1 MRASELPIPVSLW
14 TAGLLGGSFVPVRG
28 KLYVGVVCL
37 AALVVI
43 TLPYAPHSVNVE
55 VVASLTLLSVVV
67 ERVNLAVLSRER
79 LGVAMRM
86 TLPINIAAGL
96 VSGPREAALIGALG
110 GFMSFRGAWIKRAF
124 NSAAL
129 ALSSFAAAAVIALAG
144 DSHLQ
149 FMAGGFRPS
158 AVAAVLLA
166 GAVHCLVNGAL
177 LVGVLW
183 SVEGVAPARVIRSA
197 LLPTAPGYL
206 GYSLLGLLMAVLWPS
221 MGALSAALVLLPL
234 VVARWAISQY
244 TAEQAAYEATV
255 RALVQAVETKD
266 LYTRGHSERVATA
279 SVMIARVLGMREER
293 VNALRYAGVLH
304 DVGKLGVPT
313 KILHKTSGLTPDEF
327 AAIQVHP
334 VRGTEMLQGIE
345 FLDEAFQGILHH
357 HERMD
362 GFGYPMGLAGPSI
375 PEFARV
381 IAVADA
387 FDSMTSTRSYRGARS
402 QEEAVGELERCKGT
416 QFDPVMVDAL
426 VSALRKQ
433 PWTPAPAHMDPQ
445 PPGAVD
451 DDDPTLLALR
461 TRHGALPAVGQR
473 EPR

>member
-1 MRASELPIPVSLW
+1 M
-14 TAGLLGGSFVPVRG
+14 G
-28 KLYVGVVCL
+28 
-37 AALVVI
+37 
-43 TLPYAPHSVNVE
+43 
-55 VVASLTLLSVVV
+55 
-67 ERVNLAVLSRER
+67 
-79 LGVAMRM
+79 M
-86 TLPINIAAGL
+86 TLPINIAAAL
-96 VSGPREAALIGALG
+96 VAGPREAALIGALG
-110 GFMSFRGAWIKRAF
+110 GFMTTLRAGWVKRTF

-129 ALSSFAAAAVIALAG
+129 TLSSFAAAETIYLTG
-144 DSHLQ
+144 YSHLR
-149 FMAGGFRPS
+149 FIGNGFRP
-158 AVAAVLLA
+158 AVVIAVLAA
-166 GAVHCLVNGAL
+166 GVVHCIVNGGL

-183 SVEGVAPARVIRSA
+183 TAERVPPLKVIRSA

-206 GYSLLGLLMAVLWPS
+206 GYSLLGLLMGVLWQS
-221 MGALSAALVLLPL
+221 VGALSAALVVLPL
-234 VVARWAISQY
+234 IVARWAISQY

-279 SVMIARVLGMREER
+279 SVMIARVLGMRDER

-313 KILHKTSGLTPDEF
+313 KILHKTSGLTPDEY

-362 GFGYPMGLAGPSI
+362 GFGYPMGLTGPSI

-387 FDSMTSTRSYRGARS
+387 FDSMTSTRSYRGARTPDD
-402 QEEAVGELERCKGT
+402 AVSELERCKGS

-426 VSALRKQ
+426 VTALGQQAWK
-433 PWTPAPAHMDPQ
+433 PAPAFADPRTAS
-445 PPGAVD
+445 AVD
-451 DDDPTLLALR
+451 DDDPTLVALR
-461 TRHGALPAVGQR
+461 TRHGALQDVGVHSVAADDDAASD
-473 EPR
+473 PR

>member
-1 MRASELPIPVSLW
+1 M
-14 TAGLLGGSFVPVRG
+14 GSMALRG
-28 KLYVGVVCL
+28 RVYVGTVWF

-43 TLPYAPHSVNVE
+43 LLPYSPRSINLQ
-55 VVASLTLLSVVV
+55 VVLSLTLLSVAV
-67 ERVNLAVLSRER
+67 ERVNLAVLSSDAV
-79 LGVAMRM
+79 GVAMHM
-86 TLPINIAAGL
+86 TLPINIAAAL
-96 VSGPREAALIGALG
+96 VTGPREAAIIGALG
-110 GFMSFRGAWIKRAF
+110 GFMSSRAGIVKRLF

-129 ALSSFAAAAVIALAG
+129 VLASFAAAVTIQLAGYSQLRFMVPEFHPAVVIAVLA
-144 DSHLQ
+144 
-149 FMAGGFRPS
+149 AG
-158 AVAAVLLA
+158 V
-166 GAVHCLVNGAL
+166 VHCVVNGGL

-183 SVEGVAPARVIRSA
+183 TAERVPPMRVIRSA

-221 MGALSAALVLLPL
+221 MGALSAALVVLPL
-234 VVARWAISQY
+234 IVARWAISQY
-244 TAEQAAYEATV
+244 TAEQAAYESTV

-279 SVMIARVLGMREER
+279 SVMIASVLGMRDER

-313 KILHKTSGLTPDEF
+313 KILHKTSGLTPDEY

-362 GFGYPMGLAGPSI
+362 GFGYPMGLAGPNI

-387 FDSMTSTRSYRGARS
+387 FDSMTSTRSYRGARTV
-402 QEEAVGELERCKGT
+402 EEAISELERCKGS
-416 QFDPVMVDAL
+416 QFDPVMVEAL
-426 VSALRKQ
+426 VSALRNST
-433 PWTPAPAHMDPQ
+433 WTPAPTQSESSA
-445 PPGAVD
+445 PGMVD
-451 DDDPTLLALR
+451 DDDPTMLALR
-461 TRHGALPAVGQR
+461 TRQGAMAETGTYSVGLLDD
-473 EPR
+473 EPYFGADR

>member
-1 MRASELPIPVSLW
+1 MAL
-14 TAGLLGGSFVPVRG
+14 RG
-28 KLYVGVVCL
+28 RVYVGAVCL

-43 TLPYAPHSVNVE
+43 LIPYAPHSLNLE
-55 VVASLTLLSVVV
+55 VVLSLTLLSVAV
-67 ERVNLAVLSRER
+67 ERVNIAVLKSDSV
-79 LGVAMRM
+79 GIAMGM
-86 TLPINIAAGL
+86 TLPINIAAAL
-96 VSGPREAALIGALG
+96 VAGPREAALIGALG
-110 GFMSFRGAWIKRAF
+110 GFICARADLVKRTF
-124 NSAAL
+124 NSATL
-129 ALSSFAAAAVIALAG
+129 TLSSFAAAGTIQLARFSQLRFI
-144 DSHLQ
+144 DH
-149 FMAGGFRPS
+149 GFR
-158 AVAAVLLA
+158 AWVVLAVLAA
-166 GAVHCLVNGAL
+166 GLVHCVVNGL
-177 LVGVLW
+177 LIVGVLW
-183 SVEGVAPARVIRSA
+183 AAERVSPVRVIRST

-206 GYSLLGLLMAVLWPS
+206 GYSLLGLLMGVLWQS
-221 MGALSAALVLLPL
+221 VGALSAALVVLPL
-234 VVARWAISQY
+234 IVARWAISQY

-279 SVMIARVLGMREER
+279 SVMIARVLGMRDER

-313 KILHKTSGLTPDEF
+313 KILHKTSGLTPDEY

-362 GFGYPMGLAGPSI
+362 GFGYPMGLTGPSI

-387 FDSMTSTRSYRGARS
+387 FDSMTSTRSYRGARTPDD
-402 QEEAVGELERCKGT
+402 AVSELERCKGS

-426 VSALRKQ
+426 VTALGQQAWK
-433 PWTPAPAHMDPQ
+433 PAPAFADPRTAS
-445 PPGAVD
+445 AVD
-451 DDDPTLLALR
+451 DDDPTLVALR
-461 TRHGALPAVGQR
+461 TRHGALQDVGVHSLAADDDALGD
-473 EPR
+473 PR

>member
-1 MRASELPIPVSLW
+1 MA
-14 TAGLLGGSFVPVRG
+14 VRG
-28 KLYVGVVCL
+28 RVYVGAVWF

-43 TLPYAPHSVNVE
+43 LLPYSPQSIDLQ
-55 VVASLTLLSVVV
+55 VVLSLTLLSVAV
-67 ERVNLAVLSRER
+67 ERVNLAVLSRDAV
-79 LGVAMRM
+79 GVAMHM
-86 TLPINIAAGL
+86 TLPINIAAAL
-96 VSGPREAALIGALG
+96 VAGPREAAIIGALG
-110 GFMSFRGAWIKRAF
+110 GFMSSRTGMVKRLF

-129 ALSSFAAAAVIALAG
+129 VLASFAAALTIQAFG
-144 DSHLQ
+144 DSQLR
-149 FMAGGFRPS
+149 FLTDGFKPS
-158 AVAAVLLA
+158 VVLVVLLA
-166 GAVHCLVNGAL
+166 GVVHCVVNGGL

-183 SVEGVAPARVIRSA
+183 TAERIPPMRVIRSA

-234 VVARWAISQY
+234 IVARWAISQY
-244 TAEQAAYEATV
+244 TAEQAAYESTV

-279 SVMIARVLGMREER
+279 SVMIAGVLGMRDER

-313 KILHKTSGLTPDEF
+313 KILHKTSGLTPDEY

-362 GFGYPMGLAGPSI
+362 GFGYPMGLAGPNI

-387 FDSMTSTRSYRGARS
+387 FDSMTSTRSYRGARTV
-402 QEEAVGELERCKGT
+402 EEAIAELERCKGS
-416 QFDPVMVDAL
+416 QFDPVMVEAL
-426 VSALRKQ
+426 VSALRTST
-433 PWTPAPAHMDPQ
+433 WSPAPTDSEATA
-445 PPGAVD
+445 PGMVD
-451 DDDPTLLALR
+451 DDDPTLLELR
-461 TRHGALPAVGQR
+461 TRQGAMAESGTYSVGLVDD
-473 EPR
+473 EPYFGGGR

>member
-1 MRASELPIPVSLW
+1 VAL
-14 TAGLLGGSFVPVRG
+14 RG
-28 KLYVGVVCL
+28 KVYVVVVCL

-43 TLPYAPHSVNVE
+43 VLPYAPHTIDFR
-55 VVASLTLLSVVV
+55 VVLSLTLLSVVV
-67 ERVNLAVLSRER
+67 ERVNLAVLSRDSV
-79 LGVAMRM
+79 GVAMRM
-86 TLPINIAAGL
+86 TLPINIAAAL
-96 VSGPREAALIGALG
+96 VAGPREAALIGALG
-110 GFMSFRGAWIKRAF
+110 GFMSSRGVLVKRSF

-129 ALSSFAAAAVIALAG
+129 TLSSFAAAVVIQVAG
-144 DSHLQ
+144 DSQLR
-149 FMAGGFRPS
+149 FMSDGFRPS
-158 AVAAVLLA
+158 VVAVVLLA
-166 GAVHCLVNGAL
+166 GAVHCLVNGGL

-183 SVEGVAPARVIRSA
+183 TAEGVAPSRVIHSA

-206 GYSLLGLLMAVLWPS
+206 GYSLLGLLMAVLWQS
-221 MGALSAALVLLPL
+221 MGVLSAALVLLPL

-279 SVMIARVLGMREER
+279 SVMIARVLGMRDER

-313 KILHKTSGLTPDEF
+313 KILHKTTGLTPDEY
-327 AAIQVHP
+327 ASIQVHP

-362 GFGYPMGLAGPSI
+362 GFGYPMGLAGTSI

-387 FDSMTSTRSYRGARS
+387 FDSMTSTRSYRGARTP
-402 QEEAVGELERCKGT
+402 QDAVAELERCKGS
-416 QFDPVMVDAL
+416 QFDPAMVDAL
-426 VSALRKQ
+426 VVALRTS
-433 PWTPAPAHMDPQ
+433 PWSPAPAYSDTDGPT
-445 PPGAVD
+445 AVD
-451 DDDPTLLALR
+451 DDDPTMLALR
-461 TRHGALPAVGQR
+461 TRHGALQDAAAAGSSTAEGASDGTSR
-473 EPR
+473 